1 MGLIWLGTKA
11 ARGPCWLYPYL
22 AMQGELIHVFGS
34 FASIP
39 LMANSLVLSSGPA
52 GDLQAFR
59 PLPNGGL
66 ASHSLAYKSTRLIAR
81 AVNGMQMALAEAYIN
96 GMEIPDSLY
105 RAMLHGTMPTLFRS
119 FPGLLAPYEWVLTE
133 SDRLA
138 ESSGELMKIQ
148 YDLPQTMLN
157 GMLGDWEPIY
167 PKYSMGLWENGAAD
181 LEESQKQMIDQLIER
196 LGIEDGD
203 HILDFGCGWGCVPNY
218 IMSKF
223 ANVRFTGVNL
233 SHQQCTYMRA
243 KMNDPRSQL
252 SSGRFTLLEGDL
264 NDIEFA
270 EKFDKIV
277 SVGVFCHVGNL
288 TQSLQKLASLLK
300 PQGRALIHIITVRI
314 PNNMSSG
321 FTHKYIFPHGRY
333 WNHDAI
339 PSHSRDLKTVKRWYI
354 NGMNYHQTLTHWLH
368 RFDARQSEFQGLDY
382 GMDYARFRRIWR
394 FYLLLLGTIF
404 ATCDGE
410 YNGNGQNLLTHADA
424 SGPG

>member
-1 MGLIWLGTKA
+1 MGN
-11 ARGPCWLYPYL
+11 
-22 AMQGELIHVFGS
+22 S
-34 FASIP
+34 FA
-39 LMANSLVLSSGPA
+39 LSSGPA

-59 PLPNGGL
+59 PLANAGL
-66 ASHSLAYKSTRLIAR
+66 PSDSLGYKSTRLMAR

-96 GMEIPDSLY
+96 GVEIPDPMFK
-105 RAMLHGTMPTLFRS
+105 AMLHGTMPTLFRS

-138 ESSGELMKIQ
+138 ESSNELMKIQ

-233 SHQQCTYMRA
+233 SHQQCTYMRG

-252 SSGRFTLLEGDL
+252 SSGRFTLMEGDL

-288 TQSLQKLASLLK
+288 TQSLRKLASLLK
-300 PQGRALIHIITVRI
+300 PKGRALIHIITVRI

-339 PSHSRDLKTVKRWYI
+339 PSHNRDLKTVKRWYI
-354 NGMNYHQTLTHWLH
+354 NGMNYHQTLTQWLNC
-368 RFDARQSEFQGLDY
+368 FDARQGEFQGLDY

-394 FYLLLLGTIF
+394 FYLIMLGTIF

-410 YNGNGQNLLTHADA
+410 YNGNGQYLLTHADA
-424 SGPG
+424 SGLG

>member
-1 MGLIWLGTKA
+1 MELIWLGTKA
-11 ARGPCWLYPYL
+11 ARGPCRSYPYV
-22 AMQGELIHVFGS
+22 AMQGELIHVIGS

-52 GDLQAFR
+52 GDLQEFP
-59 PLPNGGL
+59 PLANGGL
-66 ASHSLAYKSTRLIAR
+66 ASHSLAYKSTRLMAR
-81 AVNGMQMALAEAYIN
+81 AVNGMQIALAEAYIN

-105 RAMLHGTMPTLFRS
+105 RAMLHGTMPTLFRN

-138 ESSGELMKIQ
+138 ESSRELMKIQ

-233 SHQQCTYMRA
+233 SHQQCTYMRT

-252 SSGRFTLLEGDL
+252 SSGRFTLIEGDL

-354 NGMNYHQTLTHWLH
+354 NGMNYHQTLTQWLH

-410 YNGNGQNLLTHADA
+410 YNGNGQYLLTHADA